1 MCTCQL
7 QAINCC
13 RFPFAMGPH
22 AKTQCWPAPPA
33 AGSGAGSGWVPAG
46 QQEASLL
53 GGLEGPWKAVDSSGS
68 FSHQGSLACRA
79 SRKQMAG
86 VKKSWML
93 TRCAAQATAN
103 SLAAVLYWESF
114 QASKYETPSSPG
126 PMHVRTCTAGTHQ
139 GCQDLQGGGP
149 AGYGLVTHST
159 AGRCR
164 AEQMQSM
171 PSAPCPSAAE
181 GR

>member
-1 MCTCQL
+1 MSTAGYQLLPLSICNGFTCKNTVLASTTGSRQ
-7 QAINCC
+7 
-13 RFPFAMGPH
+13 R
-22 AKTQCWPAPPA
+22 CWQRL
-33 AGSGAGSGWVPAG
+33 GAGRPARG
-46 QQEASLL
+46 QSPWSA
-53 GGLEGPWKAVDSSGS
+53 GGPLEAVDSSGS